1 MIQCVKWQ
9 HKVKE
14 KKEACPGL
22 PICPVLDKADFVKVL
37 SLPGQVLTINWTLS
51 FLLVQHLT
59 NITSEW
65 TTAPYKRKH
74 NPWAA
79 TIITATTNML
89 TLALTTWP
97 STDHYSLIHTHT
109 HTHDEGSCTKQCMT
123 VDNVNIL
130 LISCAFE
137 VLSGLKAFTIR
148 SLSSPRLQ
156 IPQILDGVETLVF
169 LWRPAEP
176 MLFWLF
182 SWLFTN
188 LVMERKIW
196 ANSLRSFWREMAKMS
211 LRFD

>member
-1 MIQCVKWQ
+1 MHYDIDRERFQICLLTHCSSAALIAEEFGADLW
-9 HKVKE
+9 
-14 KKEACPGL
+14 CWLDTSYGF
-22 PICPVLDKADFVKVL
+22 ICPLWRRQGREGRKKKK
-37 SLPGQVLTINWTLS
+37 
-51 FLLVQHLT
+51 
-59 NITSEW
+59 
-65 TTAPYKRKH
+65 KRKKRSSSSSTKGG
-74 NPWAA
+74 A
-79 TIITATTNML
+79 TFCVSRRDLVFCPANVCRAQTVQAPFLQGGCIDN
-89 TLALTTWP
+89 
-97 STDHYSLIHTHT
+97 
-109 HTHDEGSCTKQCMT
+109 MT